1 MISSMTAFARAQ
13 DNGDWGSAVW
23 ELRSVNHRYLEI
35 SLRLPEPMREL
46 EPQIRELISQS
57 LSRGKVDVNLKYTA
71 SAAMV
76 GQLNLNKS
84 MLSQLSSAI
93 GQLESELGRGMQVE
107 ATRLLSWPGVLEEK
121 SPDMTPAHQA
131 VLELLKRAIQSM
143 AEMRDRE
150 GKAIVEMISTR
161 LVAVEERAQSLRK
174 ILPELAKAQREQL
187 LAKLSDLAVDYDKER
202 FEHELVYLAQKADVE
217 EELDRLEAHVVEVRR
232 SMGKEGSMGR
242 RLDFLMQELN
252 REANTL
258 GSKAADSRVTM
269 TAVELKVLIEQ
280 MREQVQNIE

>member
-35 SLRLPEPMREL
+35 NMRLPEQMREL
-46 EPQIRELISQS
+46 EPQIRELINQS

-93 GQLESELGRGMQVE
+93 GQLESELGRGMQVD

-131 VLELLKRAIQSM
+131 VLGLLKRAIQSM

-161 LVAVEERAQSLRK
+161 LVAVEERAQILRK